1 MRFLGGL
8 LLGVL
13 TIRIMRM
20 MAFNEPRLS
29 DFVPVVL
36 NQGRR

>member
-1 MRFLGGL
+1 MLSMRFLGGL

-29 DFVPVVL
+29 DLFPWY
-36 NQGRR
+36 

>member
-1 MRFLGGL
+1 MLSMRFLGGL

-13 TIRIMRM
+13 TIRIMRI

-29 DFVPVVL
+29 DWFP
-36 NQGRR
+36 